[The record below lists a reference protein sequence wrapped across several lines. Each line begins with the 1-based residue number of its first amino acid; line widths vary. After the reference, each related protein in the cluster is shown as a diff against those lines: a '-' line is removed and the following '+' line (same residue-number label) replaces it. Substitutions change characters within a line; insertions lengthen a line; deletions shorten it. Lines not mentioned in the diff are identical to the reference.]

1 MRTCGVYSYRKL
13 NKMLRDNMRTL
24 SHSPAFDKVC
34 EATVRPA
41 HILRKRPSLAK
52 NDHVIEQLF
61 NHLYVEQIY
70 IM

>member
-1 MRTCGVYSYRKL
+1 
-13 NKMLRDNMRTL
+13 MLRDNMRTL
-24 SHSPAFDKVC
+24 SRSPAFDKVC

-41 HILRKRPSLAK
+41 HILRKRPSLTK